1 MTESKE
7 PSEAFAFVLINV
19 EIGLEKKMLDAM
31 NAIPEVKEAH
41 QLYGVYDI
49 IAQVESDTMSNL
61 KDAISRIRQLE
72 KVRSTLTMIVTHT
85 RSKGS

>member
-7 PSEAFAFVLINV
+7 TSEAFGFVLINV
-19 EIGLEKKMLDAM
+19 EIGSDKMMMDALKT
-31 NAIPEVKEAH
+31 IPEVKEAH

-72 KVRSTLTMIVTHT
+72 KVRSTLTMIVTHAW
-85 RSKGS
+85 S